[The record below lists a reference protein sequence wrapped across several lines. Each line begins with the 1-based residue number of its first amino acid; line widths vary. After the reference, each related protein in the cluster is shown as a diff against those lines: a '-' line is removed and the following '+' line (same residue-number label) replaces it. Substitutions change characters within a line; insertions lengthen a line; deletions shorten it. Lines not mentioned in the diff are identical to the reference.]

1 MRFRWQLRDSAPGPL
16 QFCRPIG
23 LALLGATLLTTS
35 ACDRSENQRA
45 KADVIDATQTAGAG
59 LNRAAAV
66 TASATEDT
74 VDDLAA
80 DAKPAADKA
89 ARDTRRALDKMAIA
103 AGRATK
109 KAGDRLEHAGEN
121 TPSHDQQD

>member
-1 MRFRWQLRDSAPGPL
+1 L
-16 QFCRPIG
+16 QPDVARLGRGVAFGIVAA
-23 LALLGATLLTTS
+23 ALLATA

-45 KADVIDATQTAGAG
+45 KADVVDATQTAGDG

-66 TASATEDT
+66 TVSATKDT
-74 VDDLAA
+74 VSDLTA

-89 ARDTRRALDKMAIA
+89 ARDTKRALDKMAVA

-109 KAGDRLEHAGEN
+109 KAGDRLEHAGEKTSDN
-121 TPSHDQQD
+121 DQ